1 MKTRI
6 KDALTTPARGKPRAT
21 HASALHILVRDEKKA
36 QEVLGKLKQGAD
48 FDKLARQHST
58 CPSGKR
64 GGDLGEFKR
73 GAMVPAF
80 DKAVFNGKPGEL
92 LGPVKTKFGYHVIK
106 VLYLK

>member
-1 MKTRI
+1 MKPDV
-6 KDALTTPARGKPRAT
+6 KADLAAPARGKTRAT
-21 HASALHILVRDEKKA
+21 HASALHILIRDEKTA
-36 QEVLGKLKQGAD
+36 LELLGKLKKGAD
-48 FDKLARQHST
+48 FDKLARQHSR

-80 DKAVFNGKPGEL
+80 DKAVFNGKPGDL
-92 LGPVKTKFGYHVIK
+92 LGPVKTRFGYHLIK